1 MDNTNSTQKN
11 QLNQQNT
18 LKYVRLPLE
27 MLSEPWVA
35 NADIIVYAYMLNRFS
50 FFKGLQK
57 SYYEN
62 IKDIAEGVKQDE
74 TTVKR
79 SIKKLKEHSYL
90 TVSKVKVGLG
100 VSNSYDVVDVHS
112 VMDVKPTNTAADKPK
127 VKLKKL
133 KEDEDDNLPW

>member
-1 MDNTNSTQKN
+1 MFNKIEKTYQNS
-11 QLNQQNT
+11 

-35 NADIIVYAYMLNRFS
+35 NADIIVYAYMLNRFN

-57 SYYEN
+57 NYYEN
-62 IKDIAEGVKQDE
+62 IKDIAECVKQDE

-79 SIKKLKEHSYL
+79 AIKKLKEHSYL

-100 VSNSYDVVDVHS
+100 VSNSYDVVDVHL
-112 VMDVKPTNTAADKPK
+112 VLDVKPANTATDKPK
-127 VKLKKL
+127 VNLKKL

>member
-1 MDNTNSTQKN
+1 MFNKIEKTYQNS
-11 QLNQQNT
+11 

-35 NADIIVYAYMLNRFS
+35 NADIIVYAYMLNRFN

-57 SYYEN
+57 NYYEN

-79 SIKKLKEHSYL
+79 AIKKLKEHSYL

-100 VSNSYDVVDVHS
+100 VSNSYDVVDVHL
-112 VMDVKPTNTAADKPK
+112 VLDVKPANTATDKPK
-127 VKLKKL
+127 VNLKKL

>member
-35 NADIIVYAYMLNRFS
+35 NADIIVYAYMLNRFN

>member
-1 MDNTNSTQKN
+1 MFKKIEKTG
-11 QLNQQNT
+11 QNA

-35 NADIIVYAYMLNRFS
+35 NADIIVYAYMLNRFN

-79 SIKKLKEHSYL
+79 AIKKLKDHSYL

-112 VMDVKPTNTAADKPK
+112 VMDAKPVNAATDKPR

-133 KEDEDDNLPW
+133 KEEDDDNLPW

>member
-1 MDNTNSTQKN
+1 MSKIEKTDQNS
-11 QLNQQNT
+11 

-27 MLSEPWVA
+27 MLSETWVA

-57 SYYEN
+57 KYYEN
-62 IKDIAEGVKQDE
+62 IKDIAQVVKQDE

-79 SIKKLKEHSYL
+79 AIKKLQEHSYL
-90 TVSKVKVGLG
+90 TVGKVKVGLG

-112 VMDVKPTNTAADKPK
+112 VLDVKPITVQREKPK
-127 VKLKKL
+127 VNPKKI
-133 KEDEDDNLPW
+133 KEEDDENLPW

>member
-1 MDNTNSTQKN
+1 MSKIEKTDQNS
-11 QLNQQNT
+11 

-27 MLSEPWVA
+27 MLSETWVA

-57 SYYEN
+57 KYYEN
-62 IKDIAEGVKQDE
+62 IKDIAQVVKQDE

-79 SIKKLKEHSYL
+79 AIKKLQEHSYL

-112 VMDVKPTNTAADKPK
+112 VLDVKPITVQREKPK
-127 VKLKKL
+127 VNPKKI
-133 KEDEDDNLPW
+133 KEEDDENLPW